1 MERIEYVRNLNH
13 NYLRIRLEEKP
24 QENKYQYCIIQRGGI
39 KHLLACDLR
48 YVNDEAFLYYDIT
61 SLQNLK
67 QIFVSH
73 KVDRKWFGDFLRG
86 VEKMQRELY
95 RFLLEGEHLMWN
107 PEFLYQDFEKNDFY
121 FQFIPYENHQSSF
134 SELLDFFL
142 EKLEYGDEAF
152 VEFFYRMY
160 DQYHQLGED
169 YLLEKVY
176 EEFEALDKEVKTE
189 KIQNVVKMEMPGK
202 REEEGSHKEE
212 VYDLYKEE
220 KLMVNNKDK
229 EKGKGIWSF
238 LSGKKRNEEKLAYQ
252 EEIKRMME
260 EEYQYSS
267 RVAEPAPSFETKK
280 EEQMPDYGKTVFLED
295 IKEEERGLYKENGEL
310 LIHVT
315 ETPFLIGKKQEE
327 VALCLSD
334 KSVSRIHAQIIRK
347 EDSFFLLDINSTNGT
362 YKNGLRLQPYE
373 ERKLEKEDEIRLG
386 NITLI
391 FK

>member
-1 MERIEYVRNLNH
+1 MERIEYVRSLNH

-39 KHLLACDLR
+39 RHLLACDLR
-48 YVNDEAFLYYDIT
+48 YVNEDAFLYYDIT
-61 SLQNLK
+61 SMQNLK
-67 QIFVSH
+67 QIFANH
-73 KVDRKWFGDFLRG
+73 KIDRKWFGDFLHG
-86 VEKMQRELY
+86 VEKVQRELY
-95 RFLLEGEHLMWN
+95 RFLLESENLIWN
-107 PEFLYQDFEKNDFY
+107 PEFIYQDFEKNDFC
-121 FQFIPYENHQSSF
+121 FQFIPYENHRNSF

-169 YLLEKVY
+169 YLLEKIY
-176 EEFEALDKEVKTE
+176 EEFEALEREVKTE
-189 KIQNVVKMEMPGK
+189 KKQNVMRVETTLKQ
-202 REEEGSHKEE
+202 EENDSKEE
-212 VYDLYKEE
+212 VFDPYKEE
-220 KLMVNNKDK
+220 KAAVNNK

-238 LSGKKRNEEKLAYQ
+238 LGGKKRNEEKLAYQ

-260 EEYQYSS
+260 TEYQYSPK
-267 RVAEPAPSFETKK
+267 VAETAPGFAAK
-280 EEQMPDYGKTVFLED
+280 EENIPDYGKTVFLED

-310 LIHVT
+310 LIRVS

-327 VALCLSD
+327 VSLCLQD

-362 YKNGLRLQPYE
+362 FKNGLRLQPYE